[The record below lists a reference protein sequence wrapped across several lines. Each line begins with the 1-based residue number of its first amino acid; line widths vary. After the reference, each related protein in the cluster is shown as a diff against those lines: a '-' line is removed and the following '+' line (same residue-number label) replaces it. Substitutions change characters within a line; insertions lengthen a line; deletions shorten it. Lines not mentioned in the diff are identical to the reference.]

1 MPLASYKLSRKFQ
14 KSNPREEMKR
24 TKRLQVES
32 LYHLAVDRE
41 DNALLNGEPFVKSPR
56 VFDVRTTDES
66 HTKLTIETIENDDRF
81 EIGDYVTLSDG
92 IYLCI
97 HSFIFH
103 DLYCRG
109 IFQKCNMNIYWLNE
123 GGKLCSQWCI
133 DLNTTQYNSGEQS
146 GQYMRVGSTQHMLK
160 MQCNEETVKLDS
172 PKRIFLDKN
181 MDNPTCYK
189 VSQNDNTPYNYGSKG
204 LCYITLAQAGKNTE
218 ADKCITL
225 DVPDTPVVE
234 QTCTATI
241 KYRYKKVYIGKK
253 STFTASFKDND
264 GNTVDKKPQWN
275 IECDFKD
282 SINIEETG
290 SNLIILISDARL
302 IGRTFTLKLSA
313 KDNTSSTASTEVSV
327 ESLI

>member
-32 LYHLAVDRE
+32 LYNLAVDRE

-123 GGKLCSQWCI
+123 SGKLCSQWCI

-172 PKRIFLDKN
+172 PKRFFLDKN
-181 MDNPTCYK
+181 MENPTCYK
-189 VSQNDNTPYNYGSKG
+189 VSQNNNTP
-204 LCYITLAQAGKNTE
+204 
-218 ADKCITL
+218 
-225 DVPDTPVVE
+225 
-234 QTCTATI
+234 
-241 KYRYKKVYIGKK
+241 
-253 STFTASFKDND
+253 
-264 GNTVDKKPQWN
+264 
-275 IECDFKD
+275 
-282 SINIEETG
+282 
-290 SNLIILISDARL
+290 
-302 IGRTFTLKLSA
+302 
-313 KDNTSSTASTEVSV
+313 
-327 ESLI
+327 